1 MDKLEKLLRKIS
13 EKERK
18 LLKEVIS
25 ELVVGKVEGKDIIK
39 IKDTDFLRLKKGK
52 FRIIFHYDKNN
63 VIIDSVRIRNEN
75 TYR

>member
-18 LLKEVIS
+18 LLKETINK
-25 ELVVGKVEGKDIIK
+25 LIIGKVEEMDIKK
-39 IKDTDFLRLKKGK
+39 IKGTDFLRLRKGR

-63 VIIDSVRIRNEN
+63 VIIDSVKIRNEN